1 MPLATCRTA
10 ASKTGLV
17 GACARCRAVPRCAPG
32 PPPTGGT
39 GFGSGIAGKCKCV
52 CVCNNGDK
60 SQAAGWEGAGGAGRE
75 AHQQEPRWTFSTC
88 PRKASNARPRDRP
101 PARRAGTARLEPCD
115 FWRAFAFE
123 GFQGH
128 RDTMPTVEGGIC
140 AAVLLVRLAHPNLGG
155 FTAVSGWAITR
166 PHGLPGG
173 RGGY

>member
-101 PARRAGTARLEPCD
+101 PEPPRRGAQARPIGAASAQLVARREEKSMQR
-115 FWRAFAFE
+115 
-123 GFQGH
+123 
-128 RDTMPTVEGGIC
+128 
-140 AAVLLVRLAHPNLGG
+140 VRYYDPSE
-155 FTAVSGWAITR
+155 SGC
-166 PHGLPGG
+166 LPGRAKIAQVSRLCG
-173 RGGY
+173 CIFTRLGMSKALYDMI